1 MSTHAVPVEKY
12 HGTGNDFLVVDAAEG
27 VGDRA
32 AFARAYCDRETGI
45 SANTVDESGSGTD
58 GRTDSKDSKDDH
70 AGRRGADGVLFLE
83 LGERYRPTRVVM
95 TLVQPDGSTAAM
107 CGNGARV
114 VARWAHDRTGEHE
127 FMIDTQAG
135 TRRATVSAD
144 GSEATIEMGTPRFDP
159 AAVPVDRDEPLIE
172 EEIEGLTVTAV
183 DTGVPHAVAFL
194 EGGRDAPDGID
205 SIDIDAVAPPVR
217 HADVFPQ
224 GANVNLAAVVDAGG
238 EWEDGKHGE
247 DREHGYRED
256 GRDEPAVIDQR
267 TFERG
272 VEGETRSCGTGAVA
286 VVAVARRLGLID
298 GDTAVTRPP
307 GGELR
312 ITVPDDD
319 HATLTGPVAREFSGR
334 VAADPR

>member
-12 HGTGNDFLVVDAAEG
+12 HGTGNDFLVVDAGEG
-27 VGDRA
+27 VGDRS
-32 AFARAYCDRETGI
+32 AFARAYCDRETGV
-45 SANTVDESGSGTD
+45 AADTVDGPIDGAGEHGDATD
-58 GRTDSKDSKDDH
+58 DAADS

-83 LGERYRPTRVVM
+83 IGERYRPTRVVM

-114 VARWAHDRTGEHE
+114 VARWAHDRTGDHE

-135 TRRATVSAD
+135 TRRAIVSPD
-144 GSEATIEMGTPRFDP
+144 GTEVTIEMGVPRFDP
-159 AAVPVDRDEPLIE
+159 TSVPVDRDEPLVE
-172 EEIEGLTVTAV
+172 EAIEGLTVTAV
-183 DTGVPHAVAFL
+183 DTGVPHAVSFL
-194 EGGRDAPDGID
+194 DGGRDDPDGID
-205 SIDIDAVAPPVR
+205 AVDLDAVAPPVR

-238 EWEDGKHGE
+238 EG
-247 DREHGYRED
+247 ED
-256 GRDEPAVIDQR
+256 GRDDPAVIDQR

-286 VVAVARRLGLID
+286 IAAVARRLGLID